1 VDGKVLIDYVETGIF
16 FVLALVAFGLEV
28 WAFFDC
34 LRHRANAFEAV
45 SKRTKTFWL
54 ALTGGALAV
63 GALTLYGAAQAIGT
77 LSPEGGG
84 GGGFGSFGLLF
95 GLAAVTAASVYL
107 ADVRPAVKDAG
118 RGGSRNRGP
127 YGPW

>member
-1 VDGKVLIDYVETGIF
+1 MDGRILIAYVEAGVYL
-16 FVLALVAFGLEV
+16 VLALVALGLEV

-34 LRHRANAFEAV
+34 LRHKANAFEAV

-54 ALTGGALAV
+54 ALTGGALVV
-63 GALTLYGAAQAIGT
+63 GLLSLLSQLGGGGIGT
-77 LSPEGGG
+77 L
-84 GGGFGSFGLLF
+84 GLF
-95 GLAAVTAASVYL
+95 ALAAVTAASVYL

-118 RGGSRNRGP
+118 RGGNRNRGP

>member
-1 VDGKVLIDYVETGIF
+1 VDGKQLIGYVEAGVF
-16 FVLALVAFGLEV
+16 FILALVAFGIEA

-34 LRHRANAFEAV
+34 LRHKANAFEAV

-54 ALTGGALAV
+54 ALTGGALAI
-63 GALTLYGAAQAIGT
+63 GALSLYA
-77 LSPEGGG
+77 GG
-84 GGGFGSFGLLF
+84 GGGFSTLGLF

-118 RGGSRNRGP
+118 RGGSRNMGP

>member
-1 VDGKVLIDYVETGIF
+1 M
-16 FVLALVAFGLEV
+16 
-28 WAFFDC
+28 
-34 LRHRANAFEAV
+34 

-54 ALTGGALAV
+54 ALTGGALA
-63 GALTLYGAAQAIGT
+63 IGV
-77 LSPEGGG
+77 LSLLSLLGGG
-84 GGGFGSFGLLF
+84 GLGSLGLF

-118 RGGSRNRGP
+118 RGGSRNMGP

>member
-1 VDGKVLIDYVETGIF
+1 MLVDYVETGII

-34 LRHRANAFEAV
+34 LRHKANAFEAV

-63 GALTLYGAAQAIGT
+63 GALILYGAAQAIGT
-77 LSPEGGG
+77 LSPQGGG
-84 GGGFGSFGLLF
+84 GGGFGSFVLF
-95 GLAAVTAASVYL
+95 GLVAVTAASVYL

-118 RGGSRNRGP
+118 RGGSRTRGP

>member
-1 VDGKVLIDYVETGIF
+1 MIFYIETAVY
-16 FVLALVAFGLEV
+16 FVLTLVAFGIEV
-28 WAFFDC
+28 WAFSDC
-34 LRHRANAFEAV
+34 LRRRANAFEAV

-54 ALTGGALAV
+54 AMTGAAMAIGGLGALSV
-63 GALTLYGAAQAIGT
+63 LSSGSGGLFGT
-77 LSPEGGG
+77 L
-84 GGGFGSFGLLF
+84 GLL

-118 RGGSRNRGP
+118 RGGSRNTGP

>member
-1 VDGKVLIDYVETGIF
+1 MLIYYVESGIYL
-16 FVLALVAFGLEV
+16 VLGVVAFALEA
-28 WAFFDC
+28 WALFDC
-34 LRHRANAFEAV
+34 LRHKASAFEAV

-54 ALTGGALAV
+54 ALTGGAFAV
-63 GALTLYGAAQAIGT
+63 GLFSL
-77 LSPEGGG
+77 LSQLGSGGG
-84 GGGFGSFGLLF
+84 AGSLGIF

-118 RGGSRNRGP
+118 RGRNMGP

>member
-1 VDGKVLIDYVETGIF
+1 VDGRILIYYVETGLYLA
-16 FVLALVAFGLEV
+16 LALVALGIEV

-34 LRHRANAFEAV
+34 LRHKPSAFEAV

-54 ALTGGALAV
+54 ALTGGALA
-63 GALTLYGAAQAIGT
+63 IGL
-77 LSPEGGG
+77 LSVLGGG
-84 GGGFGSFGLLF
+84 GGGLLGPLGLF

-118 RGGSRNRGP
+118 RGGTRNMGP

>member
-1 VDGKVLIDYVETGIF
+1 MDGRTLIGFVETGVYF
-16 FVLALVAFGLEV
+16 LLALVALALEV

-34 LRHRANAFEAV
+34 LRHKANAFPAV

-54 ALTGGALAV
+54 AVTGGALAV
-63 GALTLYGAAQAIGT
+63 GL
-77 LSPEGGG
+77 LSLLGGG
-84 GGGFGSFGLLF
+84 GGGLLGPLGLF

-118 RGGSRNRGP
+118 RGGSRNTGP

>member
-1 VDGKVLIDYVETGIF
+1 VDGKLLIYYVETAVY

-34 LRHRANAFEAV
+34 LRHKANAFEAV

-54 ALTGGALAV
+54 ALTGGALAI
-63 GALTLYGAAQAIGT
+63 GALSLY
-77 LSPEGGG
+77 GGG
-84 GGGFGSFGLLF
+84 GGGFGTLGLF

-118 RGGSRNRGP
+118 RGGSRNMGP

>member
-1 VDGKVLIDYVETGIF
+1 VDGRILIYFVESGIYL
-16 FVLALVAFGLEV
+16 VLAVVAFSLEA

-34 LRHRANAFEAV
+34 LRHKANAFEAV

-54 ALTGGALAV
+54 ALTGVAFAV
-63 GALTLYGAAQAIGT
+63 GL
-77 LSPEGGG
+77 LSLLSQLGGG
-84 GGGFGSFGLLF
+84 GGASSLGIF

-118 RGGSRNRGP
+118 RGRGRNMGP

>member
-1 VDGKVLIDYVETGIF
+1 MDGKLLIGYVETGVYF
-16 FVLALVAFGLEV
+16 LLALVAFGLEV

-34 LRHRANAFEAV
+34 LRHKANAFEAV

-54 ALTGGALAV
+54 ALTGGALAI
-63 GALTLYGAAQAIGT
+63 GALSRLQRRRWRRRFGT
-77 LSPEGGG
+77 LG
-84 GGGFGSFGLLF
+84 LF

-118 RGGSRNRGP
+118 RGGSRNMGP

>member
-1 VDGKVLIDYVETGIF
+1 MDGRVLIDIAERGIYF
-16 FVLALVAFGLEV
+16 LLALVALGLEV

-34 LRHRANAFEAV
+34 LRHKANAFEAV

-54 ALTGGALAV
+54 ALTGGALA
-63 GALTLYGAAQAIGT
+63 IGL
-77 LSPEGGG
+77 LSIVGG
-84 GGGFGSFGLLF
+84 GGGFFGPLGLF
-95 GLAAVTAASVYL
+95 GLAAVTAAAVYL

-118 RGGSRNRGP
+118 RGGSRNMGP